1 MGGEKYG
8 KGGNFMIQ
16 LRSMSLVLEHHKER
30 TSGSLMAPQSS
41 ETFCIALMWVG
52 DSCLTA
58 IRKAQRITNK
68 VLKF

>member
-8 KGGNFMIQ
+8 KDEKFMIQ

-30 TSGSLMAPQSS
+30 TDALLMAPQSS
-41 ETFCIALMWVG
+41 ETLCIALMWVG

-58 IRKAQRITNK
+58 VWKAQGITDK